1 LELTLRNEHDLR
13 LYLQY
18 LNENDLLFAFL
29 GDIKVPQ
36 EHIVPFVHYYKE
48 SETPPEN
55 PPKERIPTRE
65 GTNYHKMWT
74 SEEVSEL
81 ISYIR
86 ENIPS
91 EQIATRLGRTEKAIR
106 SRANRL
112 GYNYNPRTGFSISL

>member
-1 LELTLRNEHDLR
+1 
-13 LYLQY
+13 
-18 LNENDLLFAFL
+18 L
-29 GDIKVPQ
+29 GNIKVPQ

-48 SETPPEN
+48 SETPSEN

-81 ISYIR
+81 ISYIG

-91 EQIATRLGRTEKAIR
+91 EQIAARLGRTEKAIR

-112 GYNYNPRTGFSISL
+112 GYNYSPRKGFSISL

>member
-29 GDIKVPQ
+29 GNLKVPH

-48 SETPPEN
+48 SAN
-55 PPKERIPTRE
+55 PPNERVPTRE
-65 GTNYHKMWT
+65 GTNHHKTWT

-81 ISYIR
+81 LSYIG
-86 ENIPS
+86 ENIPT
-91 EQIATRLGRTEKAIR
+91 EQIAARLGRTENAVRAK
-106 SRANRL
+106 ANRL
-112 GYNYNPRTGFSISL
+112 GYNYNPHTGFSISL

>member
-18 LNENDLLFAFL
+18 LNENDLLFTFL
-29 GDIKVPQ
+29 GHIKVPQ

-55 PPKERIPTRE
+55 PPEERIPTRE
-65 GTNYHKMWT
+65 GTNHHKTWT
-74 SEEVSEL
+74 SEEVAEL
-81 ISYIR
+81 ISYIG

-91 EQIATRLGRTEKAIR
+91 KQIAARLGRTENAIR
-106 SRANRL
+106 AKANRL
-112 GYNYNPRTGFSISL
+112 GYSYNPRTGFSISL